1 MKSFTNLLLFSATL
15 FVVALLVAGVV
26 GMSV

>member
-1 MKSFTNLLLFSATL
+1 MKSFTSLLLFSATI
-15 FVVALLVAGVV
+15 FVVVLMVAGMV